1 MRKYAS
7 ETKLNGLETVMIW
20 HYLWWNQ
27 SAVKGQSHKNTAA
40 VTWRFSSRI
49 PRLSNPYLS
58 QELSSTIV
66 WETYFWQLDLQAWS
80 LRKKSFTS
88 FLTLINVC
96 SPLGQNAQRWVPVVI
111 WSIVQISQ
119 SKCCHIVGK
128 RTNGANVQE
137 SHEKLLWN
145 NAQGWEVLTHVSQ
158 EAKCLNKAW

>member
-1 MRKYAS
+1 MPLKPSWMDWKQLWYGIIYDETSLQWKARATKTLQLLPDAS
-7 ETKLNGLETVMIW
+7 PAGFLACQTPISLK
-20 HYLWWNQ
+20 
-27 SAVKGQSHKNTAA
+27 
-40 VTWRFSSRI
+40 SS
-49 PRLSNPYLS
+49 P
-58 QELSSTIV
+58 IV